1 MLSNHLEDS
10 KTNLFNYFEENYTT
24 LHSPT
29 PSSLPPTLVQ
39 ALPVDGSP
47 QKSFTARYRRKEKY
61 STNELEE
68 YFKFPAKD
76 FDTCSPI
83 QWWVGRRSQ
92 FPRLFQL
99 ARDILCIPGMY
110 FGSFNSCDLNL
121 SQVLPLPLR
130 EFSRVGETPS
140 LSGVLDSN
148 PTQFEHSCLLRS
160 ASILP
165 GPKPPFV
172 RTVPTLTQH
181 RQGTL
186 LPLRLGVVLAAWGLG
201 HPHATTSYIIS
212 FC

>member
-29 PSSLPPTLVQ
+29 PSSPPPTLVQ

-47 QKSFTARYRRKEKY
+47 QKSFTARYRRKE
-61 STNELEE
+61 E
-68 YFKFPAKD
+68 YFKLPAKD
-76 FDTCSPI
+76 FDTCNPI

-99 ARDILCIPGMY
+99 AHDILYIPGMY

-130 EFSRVGETPS
+130 EFSRVGETLS

-148 PTQFEHSCLLRS
+148 PTQFERSCLLRS

-181 RQGTL
+181 HQGTL
-186 LPLRLGVVLAAWGLG
+186 SPLHLGVVLAAWGLG
-201 HPHATTSYIIS
+201 HPRATTSYIIS